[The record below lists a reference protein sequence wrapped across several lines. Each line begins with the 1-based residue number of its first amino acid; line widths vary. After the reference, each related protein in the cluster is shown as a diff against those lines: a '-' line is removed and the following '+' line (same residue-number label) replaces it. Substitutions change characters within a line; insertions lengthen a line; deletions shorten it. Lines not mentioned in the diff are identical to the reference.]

1 MTGASSPVYFDA
13 TLTPHTALSPRAFMI
28 VMGLV
33 ESTFILNF
41 IAFTSSVVGVFL
53 GVIGTAT
60 YVGERRRENR
70 QDEWPE

>member
-1 MTGASSPVYFDA
+1 MRFSRLIIIGFFLVLLGAVLPF
-13 TLTPHTALSPRAFMI
+13 LI

-33 ESTFILNF
+33 ESTMILNF
-41 IAFTSSVVGVFL
+41 IAFASSVVGVFL

-60 YVGERRRENR
+60 YVGERRREQR